1 MGLITTYSLYTS
13 VYLLVGYLVYKWL
26 MAGEKQLRLNRATLM
41 LIYAIAFCAMPV
53 SELFGEMMAHGSATG
68 GLGVDTMSGEL
79 ISTRIIRQS
88 VWLEIVVGTYFVG
101 LLVSAIL
108 TIMSAWR
115 IKRVINTGRQVSAKD
130 GVKLVLLDDSKA
142 APFSW
147 MNYVVISADDYA
159 SGGSVILAHELA
171 HIRHYHCIDLIIA
184 QIVCIFQWF
193 NPAAWL
199 MREELKAVHEFQA
212 DNTVLSSGIAPR
224 EYQMLLIK
232 KAVGIRFQSLAN
244 SLNHSNLK
252 KRITM
257 MYNQKSSAGRK
268 LRALAL
274 VPALGAA
281 LAVCNIP
288 AVASTLSATSSVTI
302 STESKTAFAG
312 GKVTEN
318 LSDGQDRSLAKSEV
332 PPQYP
337 GGELAMYSYLM
348 KNVRY
353 PEEAKKQNIDG
364 VVAVKF
370 TIAADGS
377 VTDVEVVKS
386 VNPLLDAEA
395 VRVIRTMPKW
405 TPGTID
411 GKPVAVS
418 MTVPISFKC
427 EPGITAFITHGS
439 FI

>member
-1 MGLITTYSLYTS
+1 MGPITAYSLYTS
-13 VYLLVGYLVYKWL
+13 VYLLVGYLAYKWL
-26 MAGEKQLRLNRATLM
+26 MAGEKQLRLNRVTLM
-41 LIYAIAFCAMPV
+41 SIYAIAFCAMPAV
-53 SELFGEMMAHGSATG
+53 ELFGEMMADGNAVG
-68 GLGVDTMSGEL
+68 GLDLGIMPGGLDIGT
-79 ISTRIIRQS
+79 
-88 VWLEIVVGTYFVG
+88 EIVGRSLWPEIIVVTYFVG
-101 LLVSAIL
+101 LFVCAVWTVISV
-108 TIMSAWR
+108 WR
-115 IKRVINTGRQVSAKD
+115 IKRVINAGRLISTENNI
-130 GVKLVLLDDSKA
+130 KLVLLDDGKV

-147 MNYVVISADDYA
+147 MRYVVISTDDYA

-171 HIRHYHCIDLIIA
+171 HICHYHCIDLIIA

-199 MREELKAVHEFQA
+199 MRDELKAVHEFQA
-212 DNTVLSSGIAPR
+212 DNTVLSSGMALR

-268 LRALAL
+268 MRALAL

-302 STESKTAFAG
+302 STKSETAFSG

-318 LSDGQDRSLAKSEV
+318 LSDSQNRSSATSEV
-332 PPQYP
+332 QPQYP
-337 GGELAMYSYLM
+337 GGQAAMFSYLM
-348 KNVRY
+348 KNLRY
-353 PEEAKKQNIDG
+353 PEEAEKKGIEG
-364 VVAVKF
+364 YVAVKF
-370 TIAADGS
+370 IVAADGS
-377 VTDVEVVKS
+377 VTDAEVVKS

-395 VRVIRTMPKW
+395 VRVVSTMPKW
-405 TPGTID
+405 IPGTID
-411 GKPVAVS
+411 GVPAAVS
-418 MTVPISFKC
+418 VILPVNFKLQ
-427 EPGITAFITHGS
+427 ETDKVIGIIL
-439 FI
+439 